1 MGIKRSSISI
11 HFARVLMRAADRLC
25 LDDVALLNDAG
36 INRQMLDNP
45 HLRITPSQFSRLM
58 QAVWRL
64 ADDEFLGLGSQRCRR
79 GVFALMAKLV
89 IHSHS
94 LHSVYYKLGNFY
106 NVTNDSLHL
115 ELNVVGD
122 EAIFSMSLS
131 DPSLD
136 PDFLLRGFL
145 LLLWHR
151 FPSWL
156 IGQRIPLKYV
166 GFDHP
171 EPEHWAEYR
180 LMFPAPVRFDQ
191 AVTCLVFD
199 AGILAAPLVQTPETL
214 GRHLARAPLDWF
226 TRPAYYPVYVRRVLD
241 YLERSD
247 DLTNATLGSAAIEL
261 HMTERTLRRKLLAE
275 GSQFQ
280 KLKDGVR
287 RDTAIHYLSQTSMPI
302 SQISQALGFSEASAF
317 TRAFRQ
323 WTGELPKTYRDVARQ
338 SAG

>member
-94 LHSVYYKLGNFY
+94 LHSVYYKLSNFY

-122 EAIFSMSLS
+122 EAIFSMTLS

-214 GRHLARAPLDWF
+214 GRH
-226 TRPAYYPVYVRRVLD
+226 
-241 YLERSD
+241 LERSD

>member
-11 HFARVLMRAADRLC
+11 HFARILLNAARRLC
-25 LDDVALLNDAG
+25 LDEALLLKEAG
-36 INRQMLDNP
+36 LHRHMLDNA
-45 HLRITPSQFSRLM
+45 HLRITADQFSRLM
-58 QAVWRL
+58 RAVWRL
-64 ADDEFLGLGSQRCRR
+64 ADDEFLGLGSQRCRQ
-79 GVFALMAKLV
+79 GAFAIMAKLV
-89 IHSHS
+89 IHSHN
-94 LHSVYYKLGNFY
+94 LHSVYYKLCHFY
-106 NVTNDSLHL
+106 NVINDSLRL
-115 ELNVVGD
+115 ELKVVGD
-122 EAIFSMSLS
+122 EATLSMVLS
-131 DPSLD
+131 DPEQD
-136 PDFLLRGFL
+136 PDYLLRGFL

-156 IGQRIPLKYV
+156 IGQRIFLKSV
-166 GFDHP
+166 AFDHP
-171 EPEHWAEYR
+171 APEHWAEYR
-180 LMFPAPVRFDQ
+180 LMFPSTVKFDQ
-191 AVTCLVFD
+191 PLTCLVFD

-214 GRHLARAPLDWF
+214 GHHLHRAPFDWF

-247 DLTNATLGSAAIEL
+247 DLTNATVSSAALEL

-302 SQISQALGFSEASAF
+302 SLISQRLGFSEPSAF

-323 WTGELPKTYRDVARQ
+323 WTGELPKAYRDVARHK
-338 SAG
+338 AG